1 MKFMTVSFQE
11 KLEKEKISNE
21 KKKLQE
27 ERDRWIIMKFISL
40 KGTLDEFQ
48 VTLQFKK
55 WHVP

>member
-48 VTLQFKK
+48 FTLQVKK